1 MKPTRRWW
9 SVCETQREH
18 LRRVVAVV
26 AAVVVVASID
36 EGFAQC
42 AQRTRDGQMFAPP
55 NTLPALPRRA
65 GCWVKGAVP
74 GGLRRGGVW

>member
-9 SVCETQREH
+9 SVCEMPREQS
-18 LRRVVAVV
+18 RRVV
-26 AAVVVVASID
+26 VVVVVVVSIGG
-36 EGFAQC
+36 GFAQC
-42 AQRTRDGQMFAPP
+42 AQRTRDEQMFAPP
-55 NTLPALPRRA
+55 NTPPALPRRA